1 MAFGKIKVDD
11 IIYTDANGNETNI
24 TVEDL
29 ATATNG
35 INTNSGN
42 IATNTTNIASNTT
55 AIAAKMDTAGGT
67 FTGDVS
73 FDGEAIVRG
82 DTTNGSGKI
91 TLNCENNSHGVK
103 IKGPA
108 HSAAAT
114 YTLTLP
120 DTAGTNGY
128 ALTTDGSGGLS
139 WVDYLPKSGG
149 VITGNVVINANLQG
163 TGDITRTGNISLTG
177 SIGVTGSVDLAG
189 TDPTSDNQAARKAY
203 VDSQVASKAS
213 IGVALA
219 LG

>member
-42 IATNTTNIASNTT
+42 IATNTTNIASNTS
-55 AIAAKMDTAGGT
+55 AISAKAPLASPQ
-67 FTGDVS
+67 FTGIPVATG
-73 FDGEAIVRG
+73 DGTSTDGQIQ
-82 DTTNGSGKI
+82 
-91 TLNCENNSHGVK
+91 LNCSQNTHGVK
-103 IKGPA
+103 IKSPP
-108 HSAAAT
+108 HSAGAS

-120 DTAGTNGY
+120 DTAGTNGF

-149 VITGNVVINANLQG
+149 TVAGNVVITGNLTGV
-163 TGDITRTGNISLTG
+163 GDITRTGNISLTG
-177 SIGVTGSVDLAG
+177 SLGVTGSVDLPG
-189 TDPTSDNQAARKAY
+189 TDPTSDNHAARKAY
-203 VDSQVASKAS
+203 VDAQVASKAS
-213 IGVALA
+213 LGVALA

>member
-42 IATNTTNIASNTT
+42 IATNTTNIANNTT
-55 AIAAKMDTAGGT
+55 AIAAKMATAGGT

-82 DTTNGSGKI
+82 DTHNGSGKI

-120 DTAGTNGY
+120 DTAGTNGF

-139 WVDYLPKSGG
+139 WVDYLPKTGG

-163 TGDITRTGNISLTG
+163 TGDITRTGNIS
-177 SIGVTGSVDLAG
+177 VTGVVQVG
-189 TDPTSDNQAARKAY
+189 GDPTNGNHAARKAY
-203 VDSQVASKAS
+203 VDAQVASKAS
-213 IGVALA
+213 LGVALA